1 MLAYTSHT
9 THDALQSSCQAA
21 VTSERRRPRTVTA
34 QLLDDCAAHEA
45 CSRAGRN
52 AALRLVGSQKQL
64 LGEFVDWLGSLT
76 LPAHVQRQ
84 QQQ

>member
-1 MLAYTSHT
+1 
-9 THDALQSSCQAA
+9 
-21 VTSERRRPRTVTA
+21 VTA